1 MQVPKRYA
9 TLFNGLKLNT
19 AHNSAVMEPLIF
31 LVRRFL
37 YAMMIVLLGHKPQV
51 ALMLMIALSVIVLA
65 FNVAAKPW
73 KDSDM

>member
-1 MQVPKRYA
+1 
-9 TLFNGLKLNT
+9 
-19 AHNSAVMEPLIF
+19 MEPLIF